1 MSLSQSRLCD
11 CAINAARE
19 ALAGRTDID
28 TARRVYAGA
37 KRNGVPAEALRPARR
52 YLAAAERIEAAAVV
66 L

>member
-19 ALAGRTDID
+19 ALAGRTDLD

-37 KRNGVPAEALRPARR
+37 KRNGVPTEALHPARR
-52 YLAAAERIEAAAVV
+52 YLAAAERIEAAVS